1 MQSRSVMGAM
11 VAVAFLT
18 AVPPDRPTAL
28 SAQAPSVTV
37 PPLPGDAPELV
48 MPVVERGSLGNGLQV
63 QVVEMHEVP
72 LVQATLF
79 IDGGARLDAD
89 IPGLA
94 TFTANMLDEGAGDRD
109 AFQLAAELE
118 YLGASLS
125 TSADWNFTRLSL
137 RAPKRTFPQA
147 MQLLGDVLLRPR
159 FTALDIQRQRD
170 LRQAAIVAR
179 RDRPQA
185 VSQLVFAS
193 AVFPAG
199 HPYHRPIDGDSAGTA
214 KLDSAGVRAFWER
227 SALPSRATLVV
238 TGDVTLTEARG
249 WANDALGTW
258 RNPSVTPAP
267 LLETRPQPARPA
279 TRVVLVDKP
288 GAPQSVIAVG
298 GPGFDRRSPD
308 YPAIT
313 LMNAILGG
321 SFSARLND
329 ILREQKGYS
338 YGAYSV
344 YDWQPIPSAFV
355 AGSQVRTNV
364 TDSSLAVF
372 FQEFKR
378 IREEP
383 VSQAEL
389 DRAKQYL
396 VLGALTEFETTG
408 QVSDVLSSL
417 MPWRLPLQTVPDD
430 LAAIQRLGAAEVQQA
445 AVKYLDPAHM
455 TVVVVGDVKAIRPVV
470 EALNLGPIQLRDVDG
485 GVLSASP

>member
-1 MQSRSVMGAM
+1 MRKSIRGTLV
-11 VAVAFLT
+11 VATLLT
-18 AVPPDRPTAL
+18 ALPPCRAAVL
-28 SAQAPSVTV
+28 AQAPRPAVTV
-37 PPLPGDAPELV
+37 PPLPGDAPQLV

-63 QVVEMHEVP
+63 QAVEMHEVP

-79 IDGGARLDAD
+79 IDGGARLDGD
-89 IPGLA
+89 LPGLA

-170 LRQAAIVAR
+170 LRQAAIIAR

-185 VSQLVFAS
+185 VSQLVFMG
-193 AVFPAG
+193 AVFPTG

-214 KLDSAGVRAFWER
+214 RLDSAGVRGFWER
-227 SALPSRATLVV
+227 SALPSRATLLV
-238 TGDVTLTEARG
+238 TGDVTLTEARQ

-258 RNPSVTPAP
+258 RNPSVAPAP
-267 LLETRPQPARPA
+267 LMESRPQPARPA

-288 GAPQSVIAVG
+288 GAPQSVITIGA
-298 GPGFDRRSPD
+298 PGFDRRTPD

-329 ILREQKGYS
+329 VLREQKGYS
-338 YGAYSV
+338 YGAFSD
-344 YDWQPIPSAFV
+344 YDWEPIPSAFV

-364 TDSSLAVF
+364 TDSSLVVF

-396 VLGALTEFETTG
+396 VLGALTDFETTG
-408 QVSDVLSSL
+408 QVSGVLSSL

-445 AVKYLDPAHM
+445 AVKYLDPAHL
-455 TVVVVGDVKAIRPVV
+455 TVVVVGDVKTIRPGI
-470 EALNLGPIQLRDVDG
+470 EALNLGPIQLRNVDG
-485 GVLSASP
+485 GMLPAAP